1 MIPGFLVLNTVT
13 TMSVSAQFGKPYSAA
28 IFGFTGLITTII
40 VVKTYEGLLD
50 WFEKFYFI
58 MSSGVA
64 AAYATKSG
72 KRAGRYFKKIR
83 NFNKNQDV
91 VKFTLVS
98 LFRIKSA

>member
-1 MIPGFLVLNTVT
+1 M
-13 TMSVSAQFGKPYSAA
+13 
-28 IFGFTGLITTII
+28 
-40 VVKTYEGLLD
+40 VKTYEGLLD